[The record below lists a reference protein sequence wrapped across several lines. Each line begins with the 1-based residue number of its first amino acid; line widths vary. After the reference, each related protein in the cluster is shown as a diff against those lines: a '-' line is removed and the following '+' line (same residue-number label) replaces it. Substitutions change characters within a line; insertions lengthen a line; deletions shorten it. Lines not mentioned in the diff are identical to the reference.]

1 MRRIMIMMIF
11 GDHDNISCEHVNLLR
26 SKNNVVDHNWQEF
39 SAKDDGSVYAEATTL
54 HPHNIQFI

>member
-1 MRRIMIMMIF
+1 MMIF

-39 SAKDDGSVYAEATTL
+39 SAKDDGSGYAEVTTL